1 MEAGRMTKPTEIDYA
16 YAGDDKYQPSADG
29 LHDPYGR
36 EYFPYLPEPGLR
48 KALNLAIA
56 LQRPLLLEGE
66 PGCGKTR
73 VASALAFELSC
84 KQLKDKHPK
93 PDKPDDWWNFYIWN
107 ITSTSRAQDGLYTFD
122 AVGRLRD
129 AQLIGSDPERLKKYL
144 GKQETA
150 ALENRLSNKEQ
161 YREFGALGQALRE
174 QTYRPVLLIDEI
186 DKADSD
192 FPNDLLLELD
202 ELRFTI
208 PETGENIKPPAAH
221 NKPIILIT
229 SNREKPLPE
238 PFLRRC
244 LYYYVPFPEEP
255 TLKRIIAVRFG
266 ERIAAKEELVSKALE
281 KFTAIY
287 KLLKDQPGSRPPG
300 TSELIEFLTALIQEG
315 KTVEESISELNNL
328 ATELPL
334 LGTLIKT
341 KADQDLYR
349 KKETEARR

>member
-1 MEAGRMTKPTEIDYA
+1 MTKPTKIDYT
-16 YAGDDKYQPSADG
+16 YTGDDPYQPSADG
-29 LHDPYGR
+29 LRDPLGR
-36 EYFPYLPEPGLR
+36 EYFPYLPEPGLQ
-48 KALNLAIA
+48 KAINLAIA

-84 KQLKDKHPK
+84 KQLSNQHPQ
-93 PDKPDDWWNFYIWN
+93 PDQSEDWWNFYIWN

-129 AQLIGSDPERLKKYL
+129 AQLIGSGPEQLKKYL
-144 GKQETA
+144 GKQETE
-150 ALENRLSNKEQ
+150 ALENRLSNKAQ
-161 YREFGALGQALRE
+161 YREFGALGKSLRE

-208 PETGENIKPPAAH
+208 PETGENIKSPEAH
-221 NKPIILIT
+221 HKPIILIT

-244 LYYYVPFPEEP
+244 LYYYVPFPDEA
-255 TLKRIIAVRFG
+255 TLKRIITARFG
-266 ERIAAKEELVSKALE
+266 ERIRSKEKLVSKAVE

-287 KLLKDQPGSRPPG
+287 DLLKLQPGSRPPG
-300 TSELIEFLTALIQEG
+300 TSELIEFLTALIQEN
-315 KTVEESISELNNL
+315 KPVKEAIAELDNL
-328 ATELPL
+328 AEELPL

-349 KKETEARR
+349 KKELGARS